1 MKSNI
6 IYNMKKL
13 YFAIVALLLCAIS
26 ASAVTITPGTKLYLT
41 PNSNWNESNAR
52 FAAYFY
58 GNGEAWVSMT
68 KVAGESNLYEV
79 TSPSG
84 KNFTNVIFC
93 RMNPS
98 TTANNWNNRWNQTAD
113 LTYDGTKN
121 LYIVKADTQDKGGG
135 TWSVYTP
142 GVVIPAETMLYLKPN
157 SNWLA
162 DGAWLAAYFYGN
174 GEAWATM
181 TDSNSDGIYECAVPN
196 PGNFTHMIFVRLNP
210 AGATPNWDN
219 KWSQT
224 IDLTW
229 DGINNLYT

>member
-52 FAAYFY
+52 F
-58 GNGEAWVSMT
+58 
-68 KVAGESNLYEV
+68 
-79 TSPSG
+79 
-84 KNFTNVIFC
+84 
-93 RMNPS
+93 
-98 TTANNWNNRWNQTAD
+98 
-113 LTYDGTKN
+113 
-121 LYIVKADTQDKGGG
+121 
-135 TWSVYTP
+135 
-142 GVVIPAETMLYLKPN
+142 
-157 SNWLA
+157 
-162 DGAWLAAYFYGN
+162 AAYFYGN